1 MKIWPALALIAAF
14 TFPCVAMASDKP
26 GKDSPGETPKKE
38 EQEESYKNTIR
49 WTTASEVDN
58 FGYDVY
64 RAANEEGPFECLNE
78 TPIEGAGT
86 SDVPQSYVYVDD
98 TIDPDQEYFYY
109 VESISMSGERA
120 RFTPVYRVPPKRK
133 S

>member
-1 MKIWPALALIAAF
+1 MKVFMTLALIAVFAL
-14 TFPCVAMASDKP
+14 PGAPLASDES
-26 GKDSPGETPKKE
+26 GKENE
-38 EQEESYKNTIR
+38 EPYKNTIR
-49 WTTASEVDN
+49 WKTASEVDN

-64 RAANEEGPFECLNE
+64 RGKKEEGPFECINE
-78 TPIEGAGT
+78 SPIEGAGT
-86 SDVPQSYVYVDD
+86 TDVPQSYVYVDD

>member
-1 MKIWPALALIAAF
+1 MKIWPTLTLIATLAF
-14 TFPCVAMASDKP
+14 SGAALASDKP
-26 GKDSPGETPKKE
+26 GKDSPEETPKKE
-38 EQEESYKNTIR
+38 EQESYKNTIR

-64 RAANEEGPFECLNE
+64 RAKKEEGPFECINE